1 MEMIMSPQ
9 TMFCIMNGNDI
20 DLDMS
25 FYTLEDA
32 IDMVEFQ
39 ESLNCE
45 DYDNPVCLELPD
57 MEEM

>member
-1 MEMIMSPQ
+1 MSPA
-9 TMFCIMNGNDI
+9 TFNAFMNENDI

-32 IDMVEFQ
+32 IDMAEFQ

-45 DYDNPVCLELPD
+45 DLGLPD

>member
-1 MEMIMSPQ
+1 MAPS
-9 TMFCIMNGNDI
+9 TFNAFMNGNDI

-39 ESLNCE
+39 ESLNYE
-45 DYDNPVCLELPD
+45 DDDNPVCLELPD

>member
-1 MEMIMSPQ
+1 MAPS
-9 TMFCIMNGNDI
+9 TFNAFMNGNDI

-45 DYDNPVCLELPD
+45 DLELPD

>member
-1 MEMIMSPQ
+1 MSPA
-9 TMFCIMNGNDI
+9 TFNAFMNGNDI

-45 DYDNPVCLELPD
+45 DFELPD

>member
-9 TMFCIMNGNDI
+9 TMFSIVNGNDI

-25 FYTLEDA
+25 FYTLEEA
-32 IDMVEFQ
+32 IGMVEFQ

-45 DYDNPVCLELPD
+45 DLELPD
-57 MEEM
+57 LEEM

>member
-1 MEMIMSPQ
+1 MSPQ

-39 ESLNCE
+39 ESLNYE

>member
-1 MEMIMSPQ
+1 MNPA
-9 TMFCIMNGNDI
+9 TFNAFANGNDI
-20 DLDMS
+20 DLDMI

-39 ESLNCE
+39 ESLNYE
-45 DYDNPVCLELPD
+45 DLELPD

>member
-1 MEMIMSPQ
+1 MNPA
-9 TMFCIMNGNDI
+9 TFNAFANGNDI

-39 ESLNCE
+39 ESLNC
-45 DYDNPVCLELPD
+45 DDDDNPVCLELPD

>member
-1 MEMIMSPQ
+1 MSPA
-9 TMFCIMNGNDI
+9 TFNAFANGNDI

-45 DYDNPVCLELPD
+45 DLELPD
-57 MEEM
+57 WEET

>member
-1 MEMIMSPQ
+1 MNPA
-9 TMFCIMNGNDI
+9 TFNAFANGNDI

-39 ESLNCE
+39 ESLNC
-45 DYDNPVCLELPD
+45 DDNDNPICLEMPD
-57 MEEM
+57 TEEA

>member
-1 MEMIMSPQ
+1 MSPA
-9 TMFCIMNGNDI
+9 TFNSFANSNDT

-25 FYTLEDA
+25 FYTLEEA

-45 DYDNPVCLELPD
+45 DDLIEDEHLG
-57 MEEM
+57 EF

>member
-1 MEMIMSPQ
+1 MNPA
-9 TMFCIMNGNDI
+9 TFNAFANGNDI

-45 DYDNPVCLELPD
+45 DNDNLVCLELPD